1 MRVLVDLQSPPKG
14 PPLPLPH
21 SPARTQTALRNS
33 ILKRSLQTYK
43 CKYAPRAPGVRTIN
57 ARLLS
62 RTRARPP
69 LPRPS
74 SAHTRART
82 HGTATTH
89 TTDLSSS
96 QSIWFD
102 RIVVHRIVGGVGEGH
117 DRAAVSRA
125 DQYADQWPW
134 KSSCLPTL
142 PNMTLATPCVLV
154 LRPKPALYL
163 TSSAISYPSPGFRP

>member
-1 MRVLVDLQSPPKG
+1 MAAQKT
-14 PPLPLPH
+14 LPME
-21 SPARTQTALRNS
+21 TAAL
-33 ILKRSLQTYK
+33 
-43 CKYAPRAPGVRTIN
+43 AP
-57 ARLLS
+57 
-62 RTRARPP
+62 RTRAPRKKGPQRRAPPRRPCP
-69 LPRPS
+69 AYQWPGSLPASLPCGWRGRFRCHPGPRRPHAPDLPRTPR
-74 SAHTRART
+74 AHT
-82 HGTATTH
+82 HDHVH
-89 TTDLSSS
+89 TQRSSHRLRVS
-96 QSIWFD
+96 GFD

-125 DQYADQWPW
+125 HQWADQWPW